1 LDISKSANASILEAR
16 SQTQLRK
23 MKRIL
28 FLVLLAI
35 TLSCNKSS
43 EEPAV
48 MVNTPAEL
56 NAVGTWDAIYFTNK
70 NYSVGAR
77 FEAPKGLTITFLS
90 NGTFSTTGIPNIPN
104 VNLSG
109 KYVLNAD
116 KSIVFSEVSPIGF
129 FPKMTISKSILNRIE
144 GLITFTEGPGG
155 AFMANYELVKRNQ

>member
-1 LDISKSANASILEAR
+1 MSSDAPILEAR
-16 SQTQLRK
+16 SQTQSRI

-28 FLVLLAI
+28 FGILLAI
-35 TLSCNKSS
+35 TISCKKGGQ
-43 EEPAV
+43 EPAATL
-48 MVNTPAEL
+48 NTPAEL
-56 NAVGTWDAIYFTNK
+56 TAVGTWDAIYFTNK

-90 NGTFSTTGIPNIPN
+90 NGTFSTTSIPNIPN

-116 KSIVFSEVSPIGF
+116 KSIVFSEVSPTGF

-144 GLITFTEGPGG
+144 GLITFTDGTGG
-155 AFMANYELVKRNQ
+155 AFIANYELVKRN